1 MRVRVAQAFQALF
14 LSLRITVVPLDKS
27 EGPVKDWK
35 NLWGGVTLDLSGPK
49 FRIWRTWPCPPM
61 DYSL

>member
-35 NLWGGVTLDLSGPK
+35 NLWGGHT
-49 FRIWRTWPCPPM
+49 
-61 DYSL
+61 